1 LRAPLEERRLAT
13 VGVRLEGRKSK
24 PLSRWLWL
32 VKWVL
37 LIPHFIILAF
47 LLLGLILAT
56 IVAFVAL
63 LFTGSYPRRLFD
75 YNLGVLRWTWRVSFY
90 GYSALATDE
99 YPPFTLGEAPGY
111 PARLEID
118 YPDWQRRGLPLIGR
132 WILGFPQYALAVLFA
147 GSGVGLAEHYRVGGG
162 VLHVLVFVVAMLL
175 LFTDDYPTDVFDLVM
190 GFNRWVFRVVAYAL
204 FMRPEYPPFRFDP
217 GPGEPPRT
225 ADAEPPPVVPPV
237 AG

>member
-1 LRAPLEERRLAT
+1 
-13 VGVRLEGRKSK
+13 
-24 PLSRWLWL
+24 
-32 VKWVL
+32 
-37 LIPHFIILAF
+37 
-47 LLLGLILAT
+47 
-56 IVAFVAL
+56 
-63 LFTGSYPRRLFD
+63 
-75 YNLGVLRWTWRVSFY
+75 LRWTWRVSFY

-132 WILGFPQYALAVLFA
+132 WLLGFPQYALAVLFA

-217 GPGEPPRT
+217 GPGEPSGS